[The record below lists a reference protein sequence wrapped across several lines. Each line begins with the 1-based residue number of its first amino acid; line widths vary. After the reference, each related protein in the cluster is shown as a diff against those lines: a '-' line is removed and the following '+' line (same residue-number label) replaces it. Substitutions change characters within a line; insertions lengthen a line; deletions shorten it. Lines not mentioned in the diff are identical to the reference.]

1 MTAKQYVNSIV
12 KKIKCDG
19 GKRKDIG
26 QQLLTDINLR
36 MSKGETLEEIISQ
49 MGSANEIAEGYNE
62 NISEKEQKRYKRNKV
77 IKNAILIVLLL
88 AVLSG
93 LTYWKMPKAADIEK
107 SKYFDK
113 AQVEAVMKQTIEQL
127 DAGEYETL
135 KKNSISQ
142 MEQFLNQESAQEIRA
157 SVSEDDWGQRS
168 NFGPAYI
175 AELSQGND
183 HFAVGEITVTYENIS
198 VTYRLTYDQDM
209 RLAGLYVR

>member
-12 KKIKCDG
+12 KKIKCAS
-19 GKRKDIG
+19 GKKKDIE

-49 MGSANEIAEGYNE
+49 MGSANEIADGYNE
-62 NISEKEQKRYKRNKV
+62 NISEKEQKKYKRNKV
-77 IKNAILIVLLL
+77 LKIVVLIILLL
-88 AVLSG
+88 MVLSC
-93 LTYWKMPKAADIEK
+93 LIYWMMPKALDIEK

-113 AQVEAVMKQTIEQL
+113 AQVEAVMKQTVEQL
-127 DAGEYETL
+127 DAGEYKTL
-135 KKNSISQ
+135 KENSISQ
-142 MEQFLNQESAQEIRA
+142 MERFLNQEETEKMRA
-157 SVSEDDWGQRS
+157 SVSEDDWGQRN

-175 AELSQGND
+175 AEFSQGND
-183 HFAVGEITVTYENIS
+183 HFAVGEITVAYENIS